1 MPQLQGCRILFWSP
15 SQPMVSFSKKI
26 SRVTILSGNFFSNE
40 SDVLTTERS
49 KSRKHCQVSSMIWM
63 YSQNTYLL
71 HKVFGQQNVKNE
83 LFSTTW
89 KFPNVN
95 RNATSLVVRL
105 KTAQS
110 LLEKEQETPVLH
122 RLTSA
127 GSQKKL
133 WNVFRRQNL
142 KLSCSDFLDV
152 WSKFNVL
159 V

>member
-1 MPQLQGCRILFWSP
+1 MPQLQGCRLLFWSP
-15 SQPMVSFSKKI
+15 SQPKRSRESRYFLKKFSQLKVMCWQRKKLKVENI
-26 SRVTILSGNFFSNE
+26 ANYLVWFGCTHI
-40 SDVLTTERS
+40 
-49 KSRKHCQVSSMIWM
+49 
-63 YSQNTYLL
+63 TYLL
-71 HKVFGQQNVKNE
+71 HTFFGQQNVENE

-89 KFPNVN
+89 KFPNIN
-95 RNATSLVVRL
+95 RNTTSLVVGL
-105 KTAQS
+105 KTAPS